1 MCIELVKWSVIMNL
15 AVEKKRKHLILTQS
29 KVSLAKKILGT
40 KTETETIEM
49 ALDSVISEAQKNK
62 IVFKATQ
69 DFLKSGIEI
78 KDVFEN
84 LDD

>member
-1 MCIELVKWSVIMNL
+1 MNL

-29 KVSLAKKILGT
+29 KVNLAKKILGT
-40 KTETETIEM
+40 RTETETIEM
-49 ALDSVISEAQKNK
+49 ALDSIISEAEKNK
-62 IVFKATQ
+62 IALKATR

-78 KDVFEN
+78 KDVFGN

>member
-1 MCIELVKWSVIMNL
+1 MNL

-49 ALDSVISEAQKNK
+49 ALDSVILEAEKNK

-78 KDVFEN
+78 KDVFGN

>member
-1 MCIELVKWSVIMNL
+1 MCINEFKQSKHMNL

-40 KTETETIEM
+40 RTETETIEM
-49 ALDSVISEAQKNK
+49 ALDSVISEAEKNK
-62 IVFKATQ
+62 IALKATR

-78 KDVFEN
+78 KDVFGN
-84 LDD
+84 LED

>member
-1 MCIELVKWSVIMNL
+1 MCIELVKRSVTMNL

-49 ALDSVISEAQKNK
+49 ALDSVISEAEKNRNQRCFWK
-62 IVFKATQ
+62 FRRLIYVKTNCF
-69 DFLKSGIEI
+69 
-78 KDVFEN
+78 
-84 LDD
+84 